1 MVRGGLSFAEIR
13 EVRRECQGVEEVVER
28 FVVEGVEVTVG
39 DLDLGGG
46 EVCVSRYGD
55 GGVSWRLWSG
65 GDWEEGDGL
74 NRGCRGLDLMVSY
87 AVRGGLGWS
96 EVRRREVV
104 ELIGNVWEDYARVDT
119 EGVECIGFE
128 EVGDRTNLY
137 FRAVSEV
144 KGCGTNY
151 GGVETRGS

>member
-1 MVRGGLSFAEIR
+1 MVRGGLSFTEIR
-13 EVRRECQGVEEVVER
+13 KVGREYQGGEEVVER

-39 DLDLGGG
+39 GLDLGGG

-74 NRGCRGLDLMVSY
+74 NRGCRGLDLTVSY
-87 AVRGGLGWS
+87 AVRGRLRWS

-104 ELIGNVWEDYARVDT
+104 ELIGKVWEDYARVDS
-119 EGVECIGFE
+119 GGIECIRFE
-128 EVGDRTNLY
+128 EVGDGTNL
-137 FRAVSEV
+137 SPEV